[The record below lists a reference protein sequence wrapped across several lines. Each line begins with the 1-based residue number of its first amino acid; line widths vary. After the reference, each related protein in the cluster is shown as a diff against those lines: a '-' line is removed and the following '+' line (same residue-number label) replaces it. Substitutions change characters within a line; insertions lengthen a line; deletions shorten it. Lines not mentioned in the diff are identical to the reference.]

1 MQVIIWSTRIVFA
14 LYATVLTISLL
25 VADPMAWFWGV
36 GAEITPPD
44 RGVHFSAFLIL
55 AVLCMASRLPWR
67 ASKLAVLLVAYA
79 LATES
84 LQGLIEGRSVEL
96 VDYGENLLGLGVGM
110 GLWTLGRRVV
120 LGRDDERTGPAETSS

>member
-1 MQVIIWSTRIVFA
+1 MIWSSRIVFA
-14 LYATVLTISLL
+14 LYAGALTVLLL
-25 VADPMAWFWGV
+25 VPDPVSWFWGV